1 MLTSIG
7 DTILEYV
14 LEGVAA
20 LLVGWIIMKQQF
32 LKKEYDEIRD
42 DIHNLETEH
51 AELKATLSNVKK
63 NQEIM
68 RVTQQDIQKDIKT
81 LLANTTNKG
90 WFK

>member
-1 MLTSIG
+1 MFTVIG
-7 DTILEYV
+7 ETILDYI
-14 LEGVAA
+14 LEFIAA

-32 LKKEYDEIRD
+32 IKKDYDAIRK
-42 DIHNLETEH
+42 DIHTLETEH

-68 RVTQQDIQKDIKT
+68 RDTQQDIQRDIKI
-81 LLANTTNKG
+81 LLANSTSKG